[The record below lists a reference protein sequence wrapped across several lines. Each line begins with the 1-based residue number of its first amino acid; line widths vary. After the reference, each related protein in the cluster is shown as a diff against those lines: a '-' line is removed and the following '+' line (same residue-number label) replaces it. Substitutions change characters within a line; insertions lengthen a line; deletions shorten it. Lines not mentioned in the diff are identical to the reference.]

1 MHRFHSKS
9 IIRRLRLAA
18 FLFCMKC
25 VLTVAAVSLL
35 VWSLMVND
43 HRMTMIAISLGGF
56 AIFCVIVQWF
66 MATRGLC
73 PLCMTPVLASKACSK
88 HRNAR
93 SLLGSHRL
101 RVAVAILF
109 KGSFTCPYCHE
120 SSVLEM
126 RDRSRMNYRSDSRG

>member
-25 VLTVAAVSLL
+25 VLAVAALSLL
-35 VWSLMVND
+35 VWSLLVD
-43 HRMTMIAISLGGF
+43 DSQMTAISISLGAL
-56 AIFCVIVQWF
+56 AIFCVITQWLL
-66 MATRGLC
+66 ASRGLC

-101 RVAVAILF
+101 RVALAILF

-126 RDRSRMNYRSDSRG
+126 RDRSRMNYRSDSRD

>member
-9 IIRRLRLAA
+9 IIRRIRFAA
-18 FLFCMKC
+18 FLLCLRYF
-25 VLTVAAVSLL
+25 LPAATLVLL
-35 VWSLMVND
+35 VWSILMD
-43 HRMTMIAISLGGF
+43 DRQMTMIAIWVGAV
-56 AIFCVIVQWF
+56 AIVSIMAQCIL
-66 MATRGLC
+66 ATRALC
-73 PLCMTPVLASKACSK
+73 PLCMTPVLASKTCSK

-120 SSVLEM
+120 SSVLEV
-126 RDRSRMNYRSDSRG
+126 RDRNRLKYSNNSGS